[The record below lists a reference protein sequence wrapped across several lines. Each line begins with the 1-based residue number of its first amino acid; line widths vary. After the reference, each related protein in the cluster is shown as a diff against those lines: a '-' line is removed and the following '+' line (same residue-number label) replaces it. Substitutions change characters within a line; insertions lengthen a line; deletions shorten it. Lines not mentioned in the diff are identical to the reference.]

1 VTPFSMFR
9 RLVIAG
15 VLVTA
20 AFASAQ
26 TRAQDVPDAIYLE
39 ALVKGSLITFNDANM
54 TGNYEVMRL
63 RAAKPFEDKFTAA
76 DLHEMFKGF
85 GEQEIN
91 IATVAGMDI
100 IEDAPSKVED
110 GVLTLSGHFATNPLE
125 VSYTLNYMVEGS
137 DWALIGIDV
146 SAKPVQ

>member
-100 IEDAPSKVED
+100 IEDAPSQVED
-110 GVLTLSGHFATNPLE
+110 GVLTLKGHFATNPLE
-125 VSYTLNYMVEGS
+125 VSYTLNYMVEGN

>member
-110 GVLTLSGHFATNPLE
+110 GVLTLKGHFATNPLE
-125 VSYTLNYMVEGS
+125 VSYTLNYMVEGN